1 MDFAS
6 SGLALSALV
15 VALIA
20 LQRASRSRTAPS
32 HEDSIA
38 DQRRRLENA
47 KEELAQELAVQ
58 RKLIAKLAGGAKLTP
73 EMIEEGRLWHDIPAA
88 AAIAMLE
95 RGSVHIIDVRTS
107 QETRLGIIPG
117 AKLIPV
123 DELEARLREVPKDA
137 RPKLIYCA
145 AGGRSAAACEFL
157 ARQGFDEL
165 YNLEGG
171 FSSWTGP
178 RAQS

>member
-1 MDFAS
+1 M
-6 SGLALSALV
+6 
-15 VALIA
+15 
-20 LQRASRSRTAPS
+20 
-32 HEDSIA
+32 A
-38 DQRRRLENA
+38 DQRRRIENA
-47 KEELAQELAVQ
+47 KEELAQELALQ

-73 EMIEEGRLWHDIPAA
+73 EMIEEGRLWQDIPAA

-95 RGSVHIIDVRTS
+95 RGSVHIIDVRTP

-171 FSSWTGP
+171 FSAWTGP